1 MRFIHVSLFIV
12 CLAMASD
19 ALGATISL
27 QYCLQ
32 RAAESNPAIKSAAW
46 ESRIAEENSRIA
58 SAAAFPRIDL
68 NTGYTIQMKPQAVKI
83 GGTTAETQ
91 EPDYVFAGIA
101 VTYSIYD
108 FGRRDA
114 RIRKERAYTEA
125 ASLGFKFSM
134 SSAAL
139 QVIEAFFG
147 VLEAGKLVQAT
158 DEEVAQITEHRRVA
172 EVLLEEG
179 VVTRN
184 DLLQADVRLASAQQK
199 RLTMLNRVQNSWLLL
214 NFLTGSAPDFRGEL
228 DDAASVP
235 VSGLTGVD
243 DSDSAGN
250 RHDIMAQKLILEA
263 RGFEVQENRE
273 SYLPEIYTRLGI
285 DYVQNDKAREQA
297 IFSSTLGIRINLF
310 DGFAGEAARG
320 KAVKQRA
327 RQQDALRLAEQRA
340 LLEIAT
346 ARNDATIAMER
357 IRVSE
362 AAIRQS
368 SENLRINRERY
379 QERVGTATEVLDAQ
393 SLSTQAKTEHYRALY
408 DYQVAVAHLQ
418 NALGKLWI

>member
-1 MRFIHVSLFIV
+1 MRFLLVSLLIV
-12 CLAMASD
+12 CLGTASHGW
-19 ALGATISL
+19 GAPLTL

-32 RAAESNPAIKSAAW
+32 KAADNNPALKRAAW
-46 ESRIAEENSRIA
+46 DSRIAEENGRIA
-58 SAAAFPRIDL
+58 SAAVYPRVDV
-68 NTGYTIQMKPQAVKI
+68 NTGYTMQLKPQAVRI

-91 EPDYVFAGIA
+91 EPDYLFAGIA
-101 VTYSIYD
+101 ATYTVHD

-114 RIRKERAYTEA
+114 RVQKERAYTEA
-125 ASLGFKFSM
+125 ASLGFKSSM

-139 QVIEAFFG
+139 QVIEAYFS
-147 VLEAGKLVQAT
+147 VLEAGKLVQAA

-214 NFLTGSAPDFRGEL
+214 NFLTGSASDFRGEL

-243 DSDSAGN
+243 DSDRAGN

-273 SYLPEIYTRLGI
+273 SYLPEIYTKLGI
-285 DYVQNDKAREQA
+285 DYVQNDKVREQA
-297 IFSSTLGIRINLF
+297 IFSATLGIRINLF
-310 DGFAGEAARG
+310 DGFAGEAARV
-320 KAVKQRA
+320 KAVKQRS
-327 RQQDALRLAEQRA
+327 RQQDALHLAEQRA
-340 LLEIAT
+340 QLEIAT
-346 ARNDATIAMER
+346 ARNDATNAMER

-418 NALGKLWI
+418 NALGKL